1 MRFTIGKKLGLGIG
15 SILALFLVMGLVAY
29 TQTNLIGKKIDKIT
43 KKEEPTNAT
52 AYEMEINLL
61 GTGFSVL
68 SYLHDRDETQ
78 LAAIEQDSRDFE
90 EFRRKYDSLIESSEE
105 KSLGIRLDEG
115 YAEFQST
122 ADDLV
127 RIEDEQTTKMDTLL
141 MNLDELDTLVNQ
153 VQSSVS
159 PSDAQ
164 SYAKL
169 EAALEMEVNTN
180 GIVKGLG
187 NYLRTHDSQYE
198 ELVYQDEQDFYRYY
212 EQYSSLALSAEEQQ
226 WATQLYSLF
235 EGSVELSKLIID
247 LDRAKEAA
255 LENIVRIRGQLDVA
269 LEDGIRALT
278 QQDLKSAET
287 DAGSTVDRIGV
298 ATAIL
303 LVLGLIFG
311 VVVSVITTR
320 SITKPVIKLVG
331 ATRAVARGDL
341 FARVKIDSHDELG
354 DLGASFNRMTEDL
367 QQTTVSRNYFDN
379 MVRSMTDTLIVVSP
393 EGRIEAVNPATCALL
408 GYEEY
413 ELAGEPLGK
422 ILADHDPALLSQ
434 LNTPTADGVRNVE
447 KTYISREGR
456 NIPVLFSASVMRFE
470 DGETQ
475 GIVCLAQDITERKRA
490 EETIRHLAYHDHLTG
505 LPNRRLF
512 QDRFIVALAQAQRTN
527 EPMALMSIDLD
538 RFKLV
543 NDTLGHAVG
552 DQLLQEVSSRLS
564 SVVRSGDTLARL
576 GGDEFCLLMPRTE
589 RVEDAAKVAEK
600 IKDVLKTPFHVDGQD
615 VHVTASLGISLYPF
629 DGDAEKILVNA
640 DAAMYRAKE
649 LGRNNCQLYVE
660 VMDTKPLRRLTL
672 ENGLHQALE
681 REEFV
686 VHYQPQADIRTGEI
700 VGVEA
705 LVRWQHPDKGL
716 VLPQEFIPWAE
727 DAGLIVPLGEWVLR
741 TACTQAKAWQDGG
754 LPPLRVA
761 VNLSARQFQHSDLLE
776 MVASVF
782 AETGL
787 EPNYLELEITESIAM
802 QNGELTINVLRGL
815 RDLGIRI
822 GIDDFGT
829 GYSSLSNLKN
839 FPIDT
844 LKIDQSFVRDLT
856 TDPNDAAIATTVI
869 AMAHSLNLKVIAEG
883 VETPEQLDFLKERG
897 CHEVQGYLISKA
909 LPASALKK
917 LLKEK
922 ARASEANGAK
932 SRGGLRRPSVFSPA
946 RTSPLP
952 R

>member
-1 MRFTIGKKLGLGIG
+1 MRFTIGKKLGFGIG
-15 SILALFLVMGLVAY
+15 SILVLFLVMGIVAY

-43 KKEEPTNAT
+43 KVEEPTNAT

-68 SYLHDRDETQ
+68 SYLHERDATQ
-78 LAAIEQDSRDFE
+78 LESIEQDNRDFE
-90 EFRRKYDSLIESSEE
+90 KFRREYDSLIESSEE
-105 KSLGIRLDEG
+105 KSLGVRLDEG
-115 YAEFQST
+115 YEEFQTS

-127 RIEDEQTTKMDTLL
+127 RIEDQQSEKMDALL
-141 MNLDELDTLVNQ
+141 KNLDDMDTLVNQ

-198 ELVYQDEQDFYRYY
+198 ELVYRDEQDFYQYY
-212 EQYSSLALSAEEQQ
+212 EQYSRLTLSAEEQE
-226 WATQLYSLF
+226 WATQLFGLF
-235 EGSVELSKLIID
+235 ENSVELSKIIID
-247 LDRAKEAA
+247 LDRSKEAA
-255 LENIVRIRGQLDVA
+255 LENIVRVRGQLDLA

-278 QQDLKSAET
+278 QQDLQSAEA
-287 DAGSTVDRIGV
+287 DAGTTVDRIAV
-298 ATAIL
+298 ATGAL
-303 LVLGLIFG
+303 LILGLIFG
-311 VVVSVITTR
+311 VAISVITTR
-320 SITKPVIKLVG
+320 SITRPMMKLVG

-341 FARVKIDSHDELG
+341 FARVKIDSNDELG

-408 GYEEY
+408 GYGEH
-413 ELAGEPLGK
+413 ELAGEPLNK
-422 ILADHDPALLSQ
+422 IIADYDPLLLS
-434 LNTPTADGVRNVE
+434 LFSGPGREEGIRNVE
-447 KTYISREGR
+447 KTYISKDSVR
-456 NIPVLFSASVMRFE
+456 IPVLFSASLMRYE

-512 QDRFIVALAQAQRTN
+512 QDRFIVALAQAQRTG
-527 EPMALMSIDLD
+527 EPLALMSIDLD

-552 DQLLQEVSSRLS
+552 DQLLQAVSGRLS

-589 RVEDAAKVAEK
+589 RVEDASRIAEK
-600 IKDVLKTPFHVDGQD
+600 IRDTLKTPFNVDGQD
-615 VHVTASLGISLYPF
+615 VHVTASLGISLYPY
-629 DGDAEKILVNA
+629 DGDAEKLLVNA

-649 LGRNNCQLYVE
+649 MGRNNCQLYVE
-660 VMDTKPLRRLTL
+660 VMDSKPLRRLTL

-681 REEFV
+681 RNEFV

-716 VLPQEFIPWAE
+716 VLPHEFIPWAE

-741 TACTQAKAWQDGG
+741 TACAQAKAWQNAG

-776 MVASVF
+776 MMASVF
-782 AETGL
+782 TETGL
-787 EPNYLELEITESIAM
+787 EPRYLEMEITESIAM
-802 QNGELTINVLRGL
+802 QNGDLTVNVLRGL

-883 VETPEQLDFLKERG
+883 VETQEQLDFLKERG

-917 LLKEK
+917 FLKDRTPADTK
-922 ARASEANGAK
+922 SK
-932 SRGGLRRPSVFSPA
+932 SRVRRPSIFSPA

-952 R
+952 H